1 MFWLCSFQRNLRMM
15 QIAIPCFLRHQG
27 VRRARTQNLDA
38 HNFTKRAFYRHQHMY
53 LHTYDTFITIHG
65 ATKVYEP
72 SVETFANR

>member
-1 MFWLCSFQRNLRMM
+1 MFWLSSFLRNLKMVQTVM
-15 QIAIPCFLRHQG
+15 PFFLCHQG
-27 VRRARTQNLDA
+27 VRRARTQNMDA

-65 ATKVYEP
+65 ATTAYEP